1 MIQMQIYYDKLMCGF
16 DAVAPLIVPLYL
28 YYATEL
34 CVCVCVPQ
42 PSSTNPTQAVLCCRL
57 EKLKETS
64 DVMM

>member
-1 MIQMQIYYDKLMCGF
+1 MAQWVMCGF

-42 PSSTNPTQAVLCCRL
+42 PSSTNPTVGVEAHQYRSPEVF
-57 EKLKETS
+57 
-64 DVMM
+64 